1 MKVIPRRKRSTEERT
16 STMTVVEHLQELR
29 HRLIIC
35 LYALA
40 AGSVVGWFLY
50 PHFMNLITAPYCD
63 YLAAHPEQALATKV
77 PTSADCTL
85 FITGPIDA
93 TLVKIK
99 VVVFLGLVVA
109 LPVVLY
115 QLWAFVAPG
124 LTAKEKKYSIPF
136 VVSAFVLFLLGV
148 IIAYVMLPKGFNF
161 LLGFAGEGVVPLLT
175 ADRYVGFVVLVA
187 LAFGVS
193 FLFPIFLVFLELAG
207 ILSPQTLS
215 KYRRYSILGI
225 AIFAAVIT
233 PSSDPYTMLAMMI
246 PMYLFY
252 EASII
257 IGRFLQR
264 SRVT

>member
-1 MKVIPRRKRSTEERT
+1 
-16 STMTVVEHLQELR
+16 MTVVEHLQELR
-29 HRLIIC
+29 HRLIVC

-50 PHFMNLITAPYCD
+50 PPFMNLIREPFCNYIQENPAQAPPTGCD
-63 YLAAHPEQALATKV
+63 LV
-77 PTSADCTL
+77 
-85 FITGPIDA
+85 FNGPIDA

-99 VVVFLGLVVA
+99 IVVFIGLLVA

-148 IIAYVMLPKGFNF
+148 VVAYVMLPKGFNF

-175 ADRYVGFVVLVA
+175 FDRYVGFVVLVA

-193 FLFPIFLVFLELAG
+193 FLFPIFLVFLEIAG
-207 ILSPQTLS
+207 VLSPATLS

-264 SRVT
+264 SRTT

>member
-1 MKVIPRRKRSTEERT
+1 MKVIPRRKRTPDQRT
-16 STMTVVEHLQELR
+16 GTMTVVEHLQELR
-29 HRLIIC
+29 RRLIIS
-35 LYALA
+35 LYAVA
-40 AGSVVGWFLY
+40 AGSVVGWFLF
-50 PHFMNLITAPYCD
+50 PRFLDLIESPYCD
-63 YLAAHPEQALATKV
+63 YLATHPEQA
-77 PTSADCTL
+77 PTSGCQLYFTAPL
-85 FITGPIDA
+85 DA

-99 VVVFLGLVVA
+99 VVVFLGLVIA

-148 IIAYVMLPKGFNF
+148 VVAYVMLPKGLGF

-193 FLFPIFLVFLELAG
+193 FLFPIFLVFLEIAG
-207 ILSPQTLS
+207 ILSPATLS
-215 KYRRYSILGI
+215 RYRRYSILGI

-264 SRVT
+264 PRTT

>member
-1 MKVIPRRKRSTEERT
+1 MKVIPRRKRSEEQRT
-16 STMTVVEHLQELR
+16 GTMTVVEHLEELR
-29 HRLIIC
+29 HRLIVC

-40 AGSVVGWFLY
+40 AGSVVGWFLF
-50 PHFMNLITAPYCD
+50 PHFMTLIRDPYCA
-63 YLAAHPEQALATKV
+63 YIAENPAQAP
-77 PTSADCTL
+77 PTGCEL
-85 FITGPIDA
+85 VFTGPIDA
-93 TLVKIK
+93 TLVKVK
-99 VVVFLGLVVA
+99 VVVFLGLLVA

-115 QLWAFVAPG
+115 QLWAFIAPG

-136 VVSAFVLFLLGV
+136 VVSAFLLFLLGV
-148 IIAYVMLPKGFNF
+148 VVAYVMLPKGFSF

-175 ADRYVGFVVLVA
+175 FDRYVGFVVLVA

-207 ILSPQTLS
+207 VLTPATLS

-264 SRVT
+264 SRTI

>member
-1 MKVIPRRKRSTEERT
+1 MKVIPRRKRTTEART
-16 STMTVVEHLQELR
+16 GTMTVVEHLEELR
-29 HRLIIC
+29 RRLIIC

-50 PHFMNLITAPYCD
+50 PRFMELIREPFCNYIRDNPAQAPPTGCD
-63 YLAAHPEQALATKV
+63 LV
-77 PTSADCTL
+77 
-85 FITGPIDA
+85 FNGPIDA

-99 VVVFLGLVVA
+99 IVVFIGLVVA

-148 IIAYVMLPKGFNF
+148 VVAYVMLPKGFSF

-175 ADRYVGFVVLVA
+175 FDRYVGFVVLVA

-207 ILSPQTLS
+207 VLSPATLS